1 MPFSQRPLRVRQ
13 KDASLTRQRHNEPD
27 PTRRRHQPAASLPT
41 PSATSTGAT
50 RVDVVETWTARTA
63 CLLQQAMRL
72 TNEAFAEHL
81 GISERTIS
89 RWHAQPGM
97 THRTEVQQI
106 LDTAYEQAGETV
118 QRRFALLLRP
128 PAPRLEA
135 QALRVA
141 IAVVLRGPDV
151 LLVCRRGDG
160 ELRWQFPAGMV
171 KPGAAPESVAVQET
185 HGETGVHCTIRE
197 QLGER
202 VHPATGV
209 LATYYLADHLAGDAT
224 NRDPLENV
232 DVAFVPRS
240 ALTRF
245 IPADQIFPP
254 ILNALEATV

>member
-1 MPFSQRPLRVRQ
+1 M
-13 KDASLTRQRHNEPD
+13 
-27 PTRRRHQPAASLPT
+27 
-41 PSATSTGAT
+41 
-50 RVDVVETWTARTA
+50 DVVETWTGRSA

-72 TNEAFAEHL
+72 TNEAFAERL

-89 RWHAQPGM
+89 RWHASPDM
-97 THRTEVQQI
+97 VHRTEVQQI
-106 LDTAYEQAGETV
+106 LDIAHREAGEDV

-128 PAPRLEA
+128 PSPRMEA

-141 IAVVLRGPDV
+141 IAVVIRGDDI

-171 KPGAAPESVAVQET
+171 KPGAAPETVAVQET

-202 VHPATGV
+202 IHPVTGV
-209 LATYYLADHLAGDAT
+209 VASYYLADHLAGDAS
-224 NRDPLENV
+224 NLDPLENV
-232 DVAFVPRS
+232 DVAWVPRA

-245 IPADQIFPP
+245 IPQDQIFPP
-254 ILNALEATV
+254 ILTALEAIA